1 MAGLDDVLRAVG
13 EILGFILRGIS
24 GFLEDPFELL
34 LEVLESLLG
43 FVDGDVATTDKRFRV
58 VLSHGT
64 LGVDDLVHP
73 WLSQRWIVCLVVAAL
88 AVTHHV
94 DDHVFVECL
103 PEGESQ
109 VGHASN
115 GLGVITVDVEDRRLH
130 HAGDIGG
137 IHTGAS
143 VLG

>member
-1 MAGLDDVLRAVG
+1 M
-13 EILGFILRGIS
+13 
-24 GFLEDPFELL
+24 EDTFELL

-43 FVDGDVATTDKRFRV
+43 LVDGDVATTDERFRV

-115 GLGVITVDVEDRRLH
+115 GLGIITVDVEDRRLH
-130 HAGDIGG
+130 HAGNVGG
-137 IHTGAS
+137 VHTGAS